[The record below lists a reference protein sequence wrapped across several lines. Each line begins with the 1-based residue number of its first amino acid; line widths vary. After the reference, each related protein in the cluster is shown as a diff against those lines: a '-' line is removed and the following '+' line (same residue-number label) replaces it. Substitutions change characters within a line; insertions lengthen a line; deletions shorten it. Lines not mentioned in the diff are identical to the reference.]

1 MSKRNRRKRLPE
13 PCERVSI
20 ESLSHDGRG
29 VAHIDGKAV
38 FIDGA
43 LPGEEVAFE
52 YLATRRKFDEG
63 RATEIHQPSP
73 DRAVPP
79 CVHFGVCGGCSL
91 QHMEPAAQI
100 RAKQGVLLDN
110 FRHIGDV
117 APGEVL
123 PPLSGPATGYR
134 TRARLGVRHVIKK
147 GRVLVGFREKRSAFL
162 ADLASCKV
170 LHPAAGRKI
179 GDFAALLDG
188 MDAVSY
194 THLTLPTTPY

>member
-13 PCERVSI
+13 PCERVTI

-43 LPGEEVAFE
+43 LPGEEVGFE
-52 YLATRRKFDEG
+52 YLTTRRKFDEG
-63 RATEIHQPSP
+63 RATDIHLRSP

-79 CVHFGVCGGCSL
+79 CAHFGVCGGCSL
-91 QHMEPAAQI
+91 QHMDPAAQI
-100 RAKQGVLLDN
+100 RAKQGVLLDS
-110 FRHIGDV
+110 FKHIGKV

-123 PPLSGPATGYR
+123 PPLTGPVTGYR

-147 GRVLVGFREKRSAFL
+147 GRVLVGFREKRSALL
-162 ADLASCKV
+162 ADLSSCEG
-170 LHPAAGRKI
+170 LHPAAGP
-179 GDFAALLDG
+179 G
-188 MDAVSY
+188 
-194 THLTLPTTPY
+194 H